1 MQELFGG
8 RRCTCRRIA
17 CRCQSTLAADVAAHE
32 VFPPARPQERTAKPQ
47 GGWVGETCP
56 SGGARAARVLW
67 QGQAITLA
75 LRTLAA
81 TCHCGRSCACPK
93 RWLAARVALL
103 LEVGWLPKHIGRQCG
118 SSGGIPTRPPPRAEP
133 SCRAGGWERLAPRV
147 LRWRPGYVGADGRN
161 SGAHNPGRHGAL
173 AGLEFGCW

>member
-56 SGGARAARVLW
+56 SGAA
-67 QGQAITLA
+67 
-75 LRTLAA
+75 LAA
-81 TCHCGRSCACPK
+81 EVRWHREGR
-93 RWLAARVALL
+93 
-103 LEVGWLPKHIGRQCG
+103 
-118 SSGGIPTRPPPRAEP
+118 
-133 SCRAGGWERLAPRV
+133 GGWGFSCSGPQAAEVHWKRKEV
-147 LRWRPGYVGADGRN
+147 L
-161 SGAHNPGRHGAL
+161 
-173 AGLEFGCW
+173 